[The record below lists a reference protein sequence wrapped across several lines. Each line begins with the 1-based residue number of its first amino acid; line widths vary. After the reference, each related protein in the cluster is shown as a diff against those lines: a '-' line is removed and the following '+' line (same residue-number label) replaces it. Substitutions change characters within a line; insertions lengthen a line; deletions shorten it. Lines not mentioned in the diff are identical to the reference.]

1 MTTEPPDDTSPN
13 SGSTS
18 PLRMMGGIVMGI
30 LAGAVLVVLIGLA
43 GLANP
48 LLAIVVL
55 VASAGGIV
63 IALRRG
69 VHRGS
74 SFRVGFFVGFAALV
88 VLGGGA
94 CIAVECAQF

>member
-18 PLRMMGGIVMGI
+18 PLRMVGDIVRGI
-30 LAGAVLVVLIGLA
+30 LAGAVLVVLIGFA
-43 GLANP
+43 AFTNP
-48 LLAIVVL
+48 LLAIGFL
-55 VASAGGIV
+55 VAIV
-63 IALRRG
+63 VAIAFALRRG

-94 CIAVECAQF
+94 CIAVVGQF